1 MEMFLGFVELEA
13 MKMTER
19 PTLDRRNIKS
29 TKTLT
34 PLEVSPQIEGNE
46 LNMPFILI
54 LFFCFF
60 SCLFFGF
67 FLLLFFA
74 CFDFF
79 SFSFFL
85 FSNGKEKH

>member
-46 LNMPFILI
+46 LNMPFIFFFS
-54 LFFCFF
+54 LFF
-60 SCLFFGF
+60 S
-67 FLLLFFA
+67 FLLLFS
-74 CFDFF
+74 CFSKFLPFF
-79 SFSFFL
+79 GFL
-85 FSNGKEKH
+85 FFHK